1 MNQTV
6 KKIWNIVSSVLVG
19 LVVLIAVFLMGSR
32 LLGYRVF
39 SVLSGSMEP
48 KYSTGDLLYVD
59 EVDPSEIKVGDA
71 ITFILNEDLL
81 VATHEVVEIDAEKQ
95 HFVTK
100 GIANEDVDKDP
111 VHFNNLI
118 GKPVFSLP
126 KLGYVSN
133 WIQNPPGMYIT
144 IAAGVALVVLV
155 FLPDMLRG
163 RKKKEAEQ
171 ADTDK
176 DKELEQLRAEL
187 AAAKQKLEQAQPAEQ
202 ETAAE

>member
-6 KKIWNIVSSVLVG
+6 KKIWNVVSTVLVA

-48 KYSTGDLLYVD
+48 KYSTGDLIYVD
-59 EVDPSEIKVGDA
+59 EVDPSQIKVGDA

-81 VATHEVVEIDAEKQ
+81 VATHEVIGIDAEKQ
-95 HFVTK
+95 HFFTK
-100 GIANEDVDKDP
+100 GIANEDADKDP

-133 WIQNPPGMYIT
+133 WIQNPPGTYVT
-144 IAAGVALVVLV
+144 IAAGVALVALV
-155 FLPDMLRG
+155 FLPDLLRG
-163 RKKKEAEQ
+163 KKKKEAPQ
-171 ADTDK
+171 GDADK

-187 AAAKQKLEQAQPAEQ
+187 AAAKQQLEQAQPAEQ